1 MSFVEQEDIFR
12 ILEEL
17 MVDLFKN
24 FSKSK
29 ILQKKFP
36 RINYHDSML
45 KYGTDKPDLRN
56 SYNNRCY

>member
-1 MSFVEQEDIFR
+1 MQELTEVPEFYQLDIEMSFVEQEDIFR

-29 ILQKKFP
+29 ILQK
-36 RINYHDSML
+36 
-45 KYGTDKPDLRN
+45 N
-56 SYNNRCY
+56 S